1 MDRNR
6 ESRRASIVG
15 SNGFNRRR
23 HRTNIVRD
31 SQDEDGGLELQ
42 ESVRLRERVKKYRDR
57 ERERER
63 DRERDR
69 ERERDLRERS
79 SRSKRRR
86 AERLASHKD
95 DTGGDDTSDES
106 LNDDEDD
113 EYEEKVTSTVK
124 MLSPTV
130 GSVSNHHVHVGNH
143 HHHHHSSSFSQQQH
157 NCNSSS
163 NILINSSHH
172 LQHRKTFPPISS
184 SSSSA
189 KVPRAPPVWKSGD
202 EMISVSVPRKARSA
216 CTKRSH
222 DWISSTSN
230 NNSSGGVS
238 GGADQ
243 NPAQPSSSPARPTH
257 VSASTAADPPS
268 PSSSNASNRKKL
280 KHTANNTA
288 GPKPKPPKV
297 SALSSKPSSS
307 NPEEL
312 EIEIAEVLYGL
323 MTQSQGP
330 SSSIKEEPREV
341 NQLSIDAKSRNS
353 SPISNSTSINNNN
366 NMNNL
371 HPGPNSG
378 SLSAV
383 AQKRKRPRQVPE
395 RSNLGARTKPE
406 TDETSENKIL
416 YPNMEKMSG
425 SAGETASEAVGIN
438 PVISQDST
446 KSDLELKPSAE
457 EFRENRYWVVGKED
471 VSSSKEQESPAVI
484 AQDTSNRDS
493 PSVATASSVVDTPI
507 NGSLPGVGVDKEDKF
522 EIDLMAPPPQAR
534 SSPETETNIDLSASA
549 FADRKPLP
557 LNLDRDMNHV
567 MVSKDNENDK
577 AKSESGS
584 LHLLNVAAEEKKSE
598 ESESNKGRD
607 IDLHLHLD
615 KPEKDVSSSH
625 NAKDNKSQMQ
635 IQKQAQPQV
644 PFKAAGKEEP
654 PSEKRGHSTSSLPLP
669 MQMASWPGG
678 LPPMGY
684 MAPLPGVVSM
694 DGSSVAPAHLQ
705 PLFSQPR
712 PKRCAT
718 HCHIARNIHC
728 LQQFMKMNPFWPAP
742 TVSPAS
748 LFGSKPCNL
757 NVGPPPVDLSIAA
770 RGVSSLQDK
779 GPGLASASNNVGKD
793 KSSQPANSSDSAQK
807 KQQTLFQQTLPP
819 VAPSNL
825 LGPTFI
831 FPVNQQQAATV
842 GKSVSTMSASNM
854 VTTSSSAPATAM
866 SFSYPN
872 MSPTETTQ
880 YLAILQNNTFPPFP
894 IPTVGPPPNYR
905 GAAPTQPM
913 PLFNGPFYSSQ
924 VQLPPNQPQV
934 HHNASAPNN
943 SSSGKHMH
951 MQQRPPPQSGL
962 QQNSSSSHKSHP
974 SHNNLALPIQPQN
987 FALGAAG
994 SNHQNEK
1001 KSHQQS
1007 QHQQQQQILK
1017 SGVETLPPHTFAMSF
1032 GPINGQQNQA
1042 MFQTFSDAARQSV
1055 QMMPVDAQTTQKL
1068 IRISEE
1074 GKTGNVDLHKEDERK
1089 SFAFSRSTDV
1099 ANGPAAAA
1107 ATSSSVLGNTVI
1119 DSPSAVN
1126 RAKVP
1131 NAQVQA
1137 QLHQHQMQ
1145 QLKQQQQQMA
1155 AASAV
1160 NRAKVPVAN
1169 NGTIYS
1175 EHLTSSA
1182 MTGPKF
1188 QNTNSLFSQNLIQS
1202 NSPGTS
1208 PQSPQWKNS
1217 ARTQVSQAQ
1226 GPSSLGPSV
1235 VSMHK
1240 NISQQHSRTQQP
1252 MHTQISFGGNQKQ
1265 SLSSQGQ
1272 QQQQVAPSSGNQVA
1286 SPTTSSISKG
1296 AMSGSPRTN
1305 SSASTNNKTGQGSSF
1320 STQQAK
1326 NSPSMPTQ
1334 KSPSL
1339 LGNPHAA
1346 KNQLQQQQ
1354 SQPKPMQQAQ
1364 LFFSSPYSQSQPHHS
1379 IGSANT
1385 AVAGPSGYYMT
1396 QRRPNDP
1403 TTAIAAA
1410 TCNAKGGGFQSQS
1423 QGMMHVSH
1431 FGSQS
1436 SGMMLPAGFSYIH
1449 PVPAGVQVKPAEQKQ
1464 PAGNDNL
1471 HPWQPEKK

>member
-23 HRTNIVRD
+23 YRTNSVRD
-31 SQDEDGGLELQ
+31 SPDEDGGLELQ
-42 ESVRLRERVKKYRDR
+42 ESVRLRERVKKYPDR

-63 DRERDR
+63 DRERYR

-79 SRSKRRR
+79 SRIKRRR

-113 EYEEKVTSTVK
+113 EYEENVTSTIK
-124 MLSPTV
+124 MLSPAV
-130 GSVSNHHVHVGNH
+130 GSVSNHQVHVGNH
-143 HHHHHSSSFSQQQH
+143 HHHNHSHSSGFSQQQH
-157 NCNSSS
+157 NSNSSS

-184 SSSSA
+184 SSSA
-189 KVPRAPPVWKSGD
+189 KVLRAPPVWKSGD

-216 CTKRSH
+216 STKRSH

-243 NPAQPSSSPARPTH
+243 IPAQPTSSPARPTH
-257 VSASTAADPPS
+257 MSASTAPPAAADPPS
-268 PSSSNASNRKKL
+268 PSSSNASIRKKL
-280 KHTANNTA
+280 KHSANNTA

-297 SALSSKPSSS
+297 SALSSKLSSS
-307 NPEEL
+307 HPEEL

-330 SSSIKEEPREV
+330 SSSNKEEPREV
-341 NQLSIDAKSRNS
+341 NHLSIDAKSRNS
-353 SPISNSTSINNNN
+353 SPISNSTSNNNTN
-366 NMNNL
+366 NNSMNNL

-378 SLSAV
+378 PLSAV
-383 AQKRKRPRQVPE
+383 AQTRKRPRQVPE
-395 RSNLGARTKPE
+395 RSTLGARTKPE
-406 TDETSENKIL
+406 TDETSDNKML
-416 YPNMEKMSG
+416 G

-438 PVISQDST
+438 SVISQDST
-446 KSDLELKPSAE
+446 KSDLELKPSAD
-457 EFRENRYWVVGKED
+457 EFRESRDWVVGKED
-471 VSSSKEQESPAVI
+471 VSSSKEQESPAVRG
-484 AQDTSNRDS
+484 QDTSSRDS
-493 PSVATASSVVDTPI
+493 PSVATASSAADTPI
-507 NGSLPGVGVDKEDKF
+507 NGNLPGVGVEKEEKF
-522 EIDLMAPPPQAR
+522 EIDLMAPPTQAR
-534 SSPETETNIDLSASA
+534 SSPERETNIDLSASTIV
-549 FADRKPLP
+549 
-557 LNLDRDMNHV
+557 DRDMNHV
-567 MVSKDNENDK
+567 TVSKDNDNDK

-584 LHLLNVAAEEKKSE
+584 LHSLNVAAEEKKSE
-598 ESESNKGRD
+598 ESESNNKAIDNKGRD
-607 IDLHLHLD
+607 IDLHLDLD
-615 KPEKDVSSSH
+615 KPDKDVVSSSI
-625 NAKDNKSQMQ
+625 NAKDNKSRRQ

-644 PFKAAGKEEP
+644 PFKVAGKEEP
-654 PSEKRGHSTSSLPLP
+654 PFEKPGHSASSLPLP
-669 MQMASWPGG
+669 MQSWPGG

-684 MAPLPGVVSM
+684 MAPLQGVVSM

-742 TVSPAS
+742 TGSPAS
-748 LFGSKPCNL
+748 LFGSKPCNF
-757 NVGPPPVDLSIAA
+757 NVGSPVDLSIAA

-779 GPGLASASNNVGKD
+779 GPGLASAPNNVGKD

-807 KQQTLFQQTLPP
+807 KQQILIQQALPQALPP

-831 FPVNQQQAATV
+831 FPLNQQQAATV
-842 GKSVSTMSASNM
+842 GKSTSTVSASNM
-854 VTTSSSAPATAM
+854 ATTSSSAPATAM

-872 MSPTETTQ
+872 MSPSETTQ
-880 YLAILQNNTFPPFP
+880 YLAILQNNAFPPFP
-894 IPTVGPPPNYR
+894 IPTVGAPPNYR
-905 GAAPTQPM
+905 GGAPTQPM

-924 VQLPPNQPQV
+924 IINHHQSQQHLPPPNQPQF

-943 SSSGKHMH
+943 SSSGKHM
-951 MQQRPPPQSGL
+951 QQRPPQSGGAPSL
-962 QQNSSSSHKSHP
+962 QQNSSSSHKSHA
-974 SHNNLALPIQPQN
+974 SHNNLSLPIQPQN
-987 FALGAAG
+987 FALMTTPPVGLGAAG
-994 SNHQNEK
+994 SNQNEK

-1007 QHQQQQQILK
+1007 QHQQQIMK

-1032 GPINGQQNQA
+1032 GPINVTPAAGPGIDKAAVVQNQA
-1042 MFQTFSDAARQSV
+1042 MFQTFSDATRQSV

-1074 GKTGNVDLHKEDERK
+1074 GKPGNVDLPREDERK
-1089 SFAFSRSTDV
+1089 SFAFSRSTDM
-1099 ANGPAAAA
+1099 ANGPA
-1107 ATSSSVLGNTVI
+1107 TSCSVQGITVI
-1119 DSPSAVN
+1119 DS
-1126 RAKVP
+1126 
-1131 NAQVQA
+1131 
-1137 QLHQHQMQ
+1137 
-1145 QLKQQQQQMA
+1145 
-1155 AASAV
+1155 
-1160 NRAKVPVAN
+1160 
-1169 NGTIYS
+1169 
-1175 EHLTSSA
+1175 SSA
-1182 MTGPKF
+1182 SM
-1188 QNTNSLFSQNLIQS
+1188 NS
-1202 NSPGTS
+1202 NSSGTS

-1217 ARTQVSQAQ
+1217 ARTPASQAQ
-1226 GPSSLGPSV
+1226 GPSSLGPSG

-1252 MHTQISFGGNQKQ
+1252 MHTQISFGGTQKQ

-1272 QQQQVAPSSGNQVA
+1272 QQIAPSSGNQVG

-1296 AMSGSPRTN
+1296 AMSGSPRTP

-1320 STQQAK
+1320 STQQTK
-1326 NSPSMPTQ
+1326 NSPSMPNQ
-1334 KSPSL
+1334 KSPSI

-1354 SQPKPMQQAQ
+1354 SQPKTMQQAQ
-1364 LFFSSPYSQSQPHHS
+1364 LFFSSPYSPSHPHHS
-1379 IGSANT
+1379 TGSANA

-1396 QRRPNDP
+1396 QRRSGSDQHQRGPGGATLMSSSGVLSLCTPVSLSNASTNDP
-1403 TTAIAAA
+1403 TTAIATA
-1410 TCNAKGGGFQSQS
+1410 TCNAKGGGFQSQ
-1423 QGMMHVSH
+1423 GMMHVSP
-1431 FGSQS
+1431 FGAQS
-1436 SGMMLPAGFSYIH
+1436 SAMLLPAGFSYIH